1 MSPFTEPIARFGLN
15 FLVVFIIVRFIYFPK
30 QKDRNYVFTYFAI
43 NTVVFLVIGLFNISE
58 ISVGAAFGMFATISI
73 LRFRTDTL
81 PIREMTYLFV
91 VIALPVVNSM
101 LLWQGT
107 YEQMIVGNIGLI
119 LILFVLERGWGFR
132 YEARKSITYE
142 RIDLI
147 RPENWGELMQ
157 DLKTRT
163 GLPIKRIEIGRV
175 NFLRDT
181 AELNIYYETRG
192 VETDE
197 VKVSTSQSTGSSG
210 AGE

>member
-1 MSPFTEPIARFGLN
+1 MSPFTEPLMRFGVN
-15 FLVVFIIVRFIYFPK
+15 FLITLIIVRFIYYNK
-30 QKDRNYVFTYFAI
+30 QKDKNYIFTFFSL
-43 NTVVFLVIGLFNISE
+43 NTVVFLVIGLFNVSE
-58 ISVGAAFGMFATISI
+58 ISVGVGFGMFAIFSI

-91 VIALPVVNSM
+91 LIALPVVNS
-101 LLWQGT
+101 LLIAKQG
-107 YEQMIVGNIGLI
+107 YPQMIVGNVGLI

-192 VETDE
+192 VETAE
-197 VKVSTSQSTGSSG
+197 VKVSTSQSTGG
-210 AGE
+210 GGGE

>member
-1 MSPFTEPIARFGLN
+1 MSPFIEPITRFALN
-15 FLVVFIIVRFIYFPK
+15 FLIVFIIVRFIYYPK
-30 QKDRNYVFTYFAI
+30 QKDRNYVFTYIAI
-43 NTVVFLVIGLFNISE
+43 NTMVFLVIGLFNLSE
-58 ISVGAAFGMFATISI
+58 ISVGLAFGMFATISI

-81 PIREMTYLFV
+81 PIREITYLFV

-101 LLWQGT
+101 LLWRDM
-107 YEQMIVGNIGLI
+107 YAQMIVGNVGLI
-119 LILFVLERGWGFR
+119 HVLFILERGWGFQ

-147 RPENWGELMQ
+147 RPENWGELMV
-157 DLKTRT
+157 DLRART
-163 GLPIKRIEIGRV
+163 GLPIKRVEIGRL

-181 AELNIYYETRG
+181 AELNIYFEARH

-197 VKVSTSQSTGSSG
+197 VKVTTSQSTGGGG